1 MLKEITM
8 IEKIPKIRSE
18 ELKDRV
24 VINDL
29 ETLKV
34 LSDPLRMQIIELMS
48 YQARTVKQLA
58 KELGTTPHKLYYH
71 VKLLEDHG
79 LIRVAETRMVSGIVE
94 KHYQIVAKDIVVADG
109 LLSVSKPERKSDV
122 ESLISSIL
130 DGSKADFIRSLR
142 VRTDEDIQVGERH
155 SSYATR
161 EIASLTRE
169 QAKAIYERLEELVR
183 EFESYDDEAEQGQR
197 QRYALTTLF
206 YPSFSKEDLLGG
218 SEEDAQ
224 ST

>member
-1 MLKEITM
+1 MVENISKSRPEG
-8 IEKIPKIRSE
+8 
-18 ELKDRV
+18 LKDRV
-24 VINDL
+24 VIDDL

-48 YQARTVKQLA
+48 DQARTVKQLA
-58 KELGTTPHKLYYH
+58 KELDTTPHKLYYH

-79 LIRVAETRMVSGIVE
+79 LIRVVETRMVSGIVE

-109 LLSVSKPERKSDV
+109 LLSVSKPEGKSDV
-122 ESLISSIL
+122 EGLISSIL
-130 DGSKADFIRSLR
+130 DGTKADFIRSFR
-142 VRTDEDIQVGERH
+142 VRTEGDIQVSERH
-155 SSYATR
+155 PSSATR
-161 EIASLTRE
+161 EMANLTRE
-169 QAKAIYERLEELVR
+169 QARAICERLEELVR
-183 EFESYDDEAEQGQR
+183 EFESYDNEADQGQR

-218 SEEDAQ
+218 SEEDGQ

>member
-1 MLKEITM
+1 M
-8 IEKIPKIRSE
+8 IEKIPKIHSE

-24 VINDL
+24 VIDDL

-58 KELGTTPHKLYYH
+58 KELETTPHKLYYH

-109 LLSVSKPERKSDV
+109 LLSVSRPEGKSDV
-122 ESLISSIL
+122 EALISSIL
-130 DGSKADFIRSLR
+130 DGTKADFIRSFR
-142 VRTDEDIQVGERH
+142 VRTEGDIEVAERH
-155 SSYATR
+155 PSSATR
-161 EIASLTRE
+161 EMANLTRE
-169 QAKAIYERLEELVR
+169 QAKAICEKLEELVR
-183 EFESYDDEAEQGQR
+183 EFESYDDEVDQGGR

-206 YPSFSKEDLLGG
+206 YPSFSQEDSLGG

-224 ST
+224 SA